1 MFIIKEIIKVILI
14 LPQVKTLTDA
24 IRKYNPVSLSQS
36 EEVLVSPYFEEDGFV
51 LHNDDC
57 TKVMAGL
64 PENSIDM
71 IFADPP
77 YFLSNNGMTCK
88 SGKMVSVNKGEW
100 DSSNGFHE
108 DVKFHDT
115 WIKATRRILKP
126 EGTIW
131 ISGTY
136 HSIYKCGYLLQEK
149 GFEIL
154 NDIAW
159 LKPNASPNLSRC
171 YFTAS
176 HETLIWAKKD
186 KGAKHYFNYEL
197 MKNNEF
203 PNDKLKIS
211 GKQMRSGWSIPP
223 PRKSEKLFG
232 SHPTQ
237 KPISLL
243 NRIVAASTKAGD
255 VILDPF
261 CGSGTTGIAVKLA
274 GKRTFIGI
282 DTEVEYLQVA
292 KSRYEHNEIKV

>member
-1 MFIIKEIIKVILI
+1 
-14 LPQVKTLTDA
+14 LTDA
-24 IRKYNPVSLSQS
+24 IRKYNPVSHSQS
-36 EEVLVSPYFEEDGFV
+36 EEVLVPPYFEEDGFV
-51 LHNDDC
+51 LHNADC

-115 WIKATRRILKP
+115 WIKAARRILKP

-131 ISGTY
+131 ISGTK
-136 HSIYKCGYLLQEK
+136 HSIYHCGYLLQEQ
-149 GFEIL
+149 GFEII

-159 LKPNASPNLSRC
+159 LKPNAPPNLSCRAL
-171 YFTAS
+171 TDS
-176 HETLIWAKKD
+176 HETIIWAKKD
-186 KGAKHYFNYEL
+186 KAAKHYFNYDL
-197 MKNNEF
+197 MKNGDYT
-203 PNDKLKIS
+203 NDKLKNP
-211 GKQMRSGWSIPP
+211 GKQMRTEWSILP
-223 PRKSEKLFG
+223 PRISEKLLG
-232 SHPTQ
+232 KHPTQ
-237 KPISLL
+237 KPIALL
-243 NRIVAASTKAGD
+243 NRIVAASTKEGH

-261 CGSGTTGIAVKLA
+261 CGSGTTGIAVRLA
-274 GKRTFIGI
+274 GKRSFIGI
-282 DTEVEYLQVA
+282 DTEVEYLKIA